1 MGSPKRTSQEPR
13 PFCECRGVEPDL
25 ALLDAQPPRAC
36 DVDRYAAGSPHNT
49 LIRHARA
56 EATAKPLAR
65 FRRLLDR
72 LLSHG

>member
-1 MGSPKRTSQEPR
+1 
-13 PFCECRGVEPDL
+13 
-25 ALLDAQPPRAC
+25 LLDAQPPRAC